1 MARCSSPSRPVTVGG
16 IAYGKSDLVGVYH
29 ESFLRRA
36 GYMIERDADLRAG
49 GHGPRFTAHLVQS
62 RREWAM
68 KAAESH
74 ANMIG
79 AASSRACDPR

>member
-1 MARCSSPSRPVTVGG
+1 MARYSSPSRPVIVGG
-16 IAYGKSDLVGVYH
+16 IAYSAFDLVGVHH

-36 GYMIERDADLRAG
+36 GYMMDRDADLRAG
-49 GHGPRFTAHLVQS
+49 GHGPRFTAHLVKS

-68 KAAESH
+68 AAAESH

-79 AASSRACDPR
+79 AASSRAFDPK